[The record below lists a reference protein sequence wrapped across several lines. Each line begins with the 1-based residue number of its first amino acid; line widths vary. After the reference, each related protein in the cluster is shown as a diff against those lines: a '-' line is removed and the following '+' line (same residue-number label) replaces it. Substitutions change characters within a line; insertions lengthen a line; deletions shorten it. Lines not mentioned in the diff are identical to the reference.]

1 MAKNLVLEDVAVN
14 AEADALALLA
24 NNGYIRIK
32 TAADLQLAELRFGDP
47 AFPAAAAGVLT
58 ANAITPDAEADNTGV
73 ATKYEAYQS
82 DGTTKLWTGTVGT
95 ADADLILNS
104 VEIQAGAEVS
114 ITSLE
119 HTVPKS
125 AA

>member
-1 MAKNLVLEDVAVN
+1 MAKNLVLEDGAVN
-14 AEADALALLA
+14 VEADALAVLC

-32 TAADLQLAELRFGDP
+32 TAADLLLAELRFAAT

-58 ANAITPDAEADNTGV
+58 ANAITDEDSAPNAGTAS
-73 ATKYEAYQS
+73 KYEAYKS
-82 DGTTKLWTGTVGT
+82 DGSTKLWTGTVGT

-104 VEIQAGAEVS
+104 VAISAGAVVS

-119 HTVPKS
+119 HTVPKQ
-125 AA
+125 A